1 MRFAPFRPL
10 LLLPILACGSSGGQ
24 SGSGPG
30 GSRYVCAAP
39 CGPVSIAQMQTNPWP
54 IAVSGGRVY
63 WVDHTDAFN
72 GIVRSVATTGGSVT
86 DIAMAPNVRGLGW
99 TSLAA
104 DDTFVYWTTG
114 AANAANVVEAAPV
127 GGGAARTLYTDP
139 SVTGT
144 VYSLAPAGGALYAQS
159 SQGLVRIDRQSG
171 VATPLDAR
179 AQCWAQIAIDGQSLY
194 CVGQGLTQYALGGN
208 TATTLVATMALAP
221 DHLVAVGVG
230 SSQLFL
236 MGYDSTSE
244 KASLFTVATSGGTPS
259 KLAAGLQVKS
269 EWFVVNDA
277 GLFWVG
283 GVPGGPSYPL
293 MQLGLSG
300 GTPSVANARGAANFM
315 AADAHGVYLC
325 DYYGDID
332 EYAF

>member
-1 MRFAPFRPL
+1 
-10 LLLPILACGSSGGQ
+10 
-24 SGSGPG
+24 
-30 GSRYVCAAP
+30 
-39 CGPVSIAQMQTNPWP
+39 
-54 IAVSGGRVY
+54 
-63 WVDHTDAFN
+63 
-72 GIVRSVATTGGSVT
+72 
-86 DIAMAPNVRGLGW
+86 
-99 TSLAA
+99 
-104 DDTFVYWTTG
+104 
-114 AANAANVVEAAPV
+114 
-127 GGGAARTLYTDP
+127 
-139 SVTGT
+139 
-144 VYSLAPAGGALYAQS
+144 
-159 SQGLVRIDRQSG
+159 
-171 VATPLDAR
+171 
-179 AQCWAQIAIDGQSLY
+179 
-194 CVGQGLTQYALGGN
+194 
-208 TATTLVATMALAP
+208 MALAP
-221 DHLVAVGVG
+221 AHLVAVGVG

-315 AADAHGVYLC
+315 AADAHGVHLC

-332 EYAF
+332 EHAF